1 MAMTRLQQTLQTWG
15 TPGFEQ
21 ALKREI
27 EALDAAELP
36 LQQAL
41 AHSSHVTDAPFHAM
55 LIDAREASGVLRVK
69 AGIFYSGIISG
80 CSCADDPTPITEQTE
95 YCVLQFDIDRTTGEA
110 RIVLLDD

>member
-1 MAMTRLQQTLQTWG
+1 MAMTRLPQTLQTWR

-27 EALDAAELP
+27 EALYATELP

-55 LIDAREASGVLRVK
+55 LIDAREAPGVLRVK
-69 AGIFYSGIISG
+69 AGIFYGGIIAG
-80 CSCADDPTPITEQTE
+80 CSCADDPTPVSEQTE
-95 YCVLQFDIDRTTGEA
+95 YCVLQFDIDRRTGETTV
-110 RIVLLDD
+110 VLLDE